1 MATFELVELAL
12 DPKDIKVSLE
22 DEFTAAAVLTELE
35 KLETKEE
42 LLIGSQQLLKVLM
55 QRQAIIRALV
65 RRLTKLEKEENIS
78 RQKLQ

>member
-42 LLIGSQQLLKVLM
+42 LLIGSQQLLKFLM
-55 QRQAIIRALV
+55 KR
-65 RRLTKLEKEENIS
+65 
-78 RQKLQ
+78 